1 MKINLQANF
10 ILFYQE
16 FANYAVIYEA
26 MVILIFW
33 KRFVLFYIVCVCVC
47 VQHVR
52 ALSPDPVVCKH
63 MKEMK

>member
-26 MVILIFW
+26 MVILIF
-33 KRFVLFYIVCVCVC
+33 
-47 VQHVR
+47 
-52 ALSPDPVVCKH
+52 
-63 MKEMK
+63 